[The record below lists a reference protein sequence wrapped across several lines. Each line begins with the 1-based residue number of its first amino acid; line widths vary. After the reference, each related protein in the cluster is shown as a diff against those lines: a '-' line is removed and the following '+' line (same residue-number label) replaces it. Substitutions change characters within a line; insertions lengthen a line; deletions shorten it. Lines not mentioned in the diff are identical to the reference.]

1 MTLINLNGIHE
12 ENKSTLNTENACYCV
27 VQNLLSSHLLSKT
40 VKIKIYNLLYR
51 YATWFLTLRKE
62 HRLRM
67 SAKRV
72 LRTKSGP
79 NRMQEKTDNKDNCG

>member
-1 MTLINLNGIHE
+1 MLIKLNCFHE

-27 VQNLLSSHLLSKT
+27 VLNLLSSHLLYNI

-51 YATWFLTLRKE
+51 RAMWFLTFREE

-72 LRTKSGP
+72 LRTTSGP
-79 NRMQEKTDNKDNCG
+79 KRMQERK